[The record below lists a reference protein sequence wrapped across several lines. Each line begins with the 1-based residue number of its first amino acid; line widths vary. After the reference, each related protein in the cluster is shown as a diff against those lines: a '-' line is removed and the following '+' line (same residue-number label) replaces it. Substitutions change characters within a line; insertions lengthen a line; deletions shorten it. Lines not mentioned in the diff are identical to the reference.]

1 MDIVNEYVKTKNQMI
16 ISDKEIRDAFEGT
29 NFGEPDY
36 RNLLNRSVLK
46 KLVNYHCG
54 HTITCIM
61 QELGLIGKTGKVTKK
76 GILLVREVY
85 GYLMIN
91 QGG

>member
-1 MDIVNEYVKTKNQMI
+1 MKNKNDASLI
-16 ISDKEIRDAFEGT
+16 ISDREIQDAFAGT
-29 NFGEPDY
+29 NFGVTDY
-36 RNLLNRSVLK
+36 RSLLNTSVLK

-85 GYLMIN
+85 GCLMIN